1 MGAIPGINPAPLY
14 YKSMT
19 LDDFTLNILVDLA
32 STHQNKVGDL
42 QQTRRYLEDCLAKNN
57 KTGEEAKAYFDAVM
71 KIIEDKIKSV
81 SEDRPPMPIHEKFDG
96 WYTGPG
102 NMSPLW
108 HRYKQTLE
116 AKRWTKEL
124 IDQMDHSTNT
134 IVGMMAPPGVPK
146 FDYKGLAVG
155 RVQSGKTGNF
165 IGVLAKAADA
175 GYRMII
181 VLGGTTNTLRY
192 QTQDR
197 IQKDLIALGD
207 PGWNWLTRAKVEEG
221 SLKIQPGDFG
231 QFTPTA
237 GEPAVSS
244 SETVMAGQKSIGVVK
259 KNAKVLRDLK
269 AWVKATTPHAK
280 SQCPVLIIDDECDQA
295 SVNSADPDSNPT
307 TINRLIREIIGLL
320 PKVTYIGYTAT
331 PFANVFIDPEVE
343 GDLYPKDF
351 IVSLPKSEFYFG
363 PERIFG
369 RDPLTGET
377 TGQPGANILREISRP
392 DVECVRPPSGTAAA
406 QAFRFE
412 IPPTLSKAIVYFILN
427 SAARIWREKNVLNE
441 TGKGEFKSMLINTSQ
456 KQKIHSMT
464 MEKVQPFVN
473 QLKSDFAA
481 GKTDASWSKLW
492 MEETEKLNSN
502 EVGCKHPKV
511 TYDQLKEHLQ
521 DTLDR
526 IEVIKSNSSGEQV
539 SNLNEVYHSNNRGK
553 IVIVIGGNTL
563 ARGITLEGLT
573 VSYFVREA
581 SAFDTLLQMGR
592 WFGYRKDYE
601 DMPRVW
607 MTAQM
612 MKDFFDLATIEF
624 EFFKILEPYVLGL
637 SPREVGPKIRQH
649 PDYLP
654 TAKSKMRKAIECNIS
669 YTGHLIETTYFPR
682 EDSHWLK
689 ANLEAGRKLVASL
702 GGAASFADNGRS
714 SFVKTDVSLENI
726 IGFLK
731 LYKVNERNKRFSQ
744 SNVISYLET
753 ALKDKHHQKWNV
765 VLRSNSRPGSGTTDI
780 GIPLNNLNIAPV
792 EAYPD
797 KDIAYIKSLRS
808 PTDVICD
815 ADLGQAAGAPKARR
829 EEELMT
835 FRNSYAP
842 NTGLLILYPLNKD
855 AEGNGED
862 RMSMKAAENILGCA
876 IYFAQGEGSPHS
888 YLKVQ
893 QQCDAAPEEPS
904 DEDEATPNA
913 PQA

>member
-1 MGAIPGINPAPLY
+1 MPL
-14 YKSMT
+14 
-19 LDDFTLNILVDLA
+19 DEFILNILLDLA
-32 STHQNKVGDL
+32 SKYQNMVGDL
-42 QQTRRYLEDCLAKNN
+42 KQTARYLEDCLAKNN
-57 KTGEEAKAYFDAVM
+57 KTGEEAKGYFEAVM
-71 KIIEDKIKSV
+71 KRIEDKIKSL
-81 SEDRPPMPIHEKFDG
+81 SEDGRPMPIRESFDG

-102 NMSPLW
+102 NISPLW
-108 HRYKQTLE
+108 YRYKKTLE
-116 AKRWTKEL
+116 SKRWTTEL
-124 IDQMDHSTNT
+124 IDQMDRSTTT

-175 GYRMII
+175 GYKMII

-207 PGWNWLTRAKVEEG
+207 PGWTWLTQAKCRDG
-221 SLKIQPGDFG
+221 SLEILPGDFG
-231 QFTPTA
+231 QVSPAA
-237 GEPAVSS
+237 GEAVM
-244 SETVMAGQKSIGVVK
+244 VGQKSIGVIK
-259 KNAKVLRDLK
+259 KNAVILRNLK
-269 AWVKATTPHAK
+269 AWIKATTPQAK

-295 SVNSADPDSNPT
+295 SVNSADPESNPT
-307 TINRLIREIIGLL
+307 TINRLIREIIGML

-351 IVSLPKSEFYFG
+351 IISLPKSEFYFG

-369 RDPLTGET
+369 RDPITGET
-377 TGQPGANILREISRP
+377 TGQAGANILREISEI
-392 DVECVRPPSGTAAA
+392 DVQSVRPPKGKDAAK
-406 QAFRFE
+406 AFKFE
-412 IPPTLSKAIVYFILN
+412 VPPTLHTAIVYFILN
-427 SAARIWREKNVLNE
+427 SAARLWREKNVLNE
-441 TGKGEFKSMLINTSQ
+441 TGNGEFKSMLINTSQ
-456 KQKIHSMT
+456 LKRVHSMT
-464 MEKVQPFVN
+464 FEKVQPLVA
-473 QLKSDFAA
+473 QLKADFAA
-481 GKTDASWSKLW
+481 GKTESSWCKLW
-492 MEETEKLNSN
+492 SEEMDKLNS
-502 EVGCKHPKV
+502 ESVGSRNAKV
-511 TYDQLKEHLQ
+511 TYDQLKSHIR

-526 IEVIKSNSSGEQV
+526 VEVIKSNSSGEEV
-539 SNLNEVYHSNNRGK
+539 SNLNEVYHSSNRGK

-563 ARGITLEGLT
+563 SRGITLEGLT

-637 SPREVGPKIRQH
+637 SPRDVGPMIRQH

-654 TAKSKMRKAIECNIS
+654 TAKSKMKKVIECNIS

-682 EDSHWLK
+682 EDSNWLK
-689 ANLEAGRKLVASL
+689 ANLDAGRQLVARL
-702 GGAASFADNGRS
+702 GGASAFAENGRS
-714 SFVKTDVSLENI
+714 SFVKTGATLEDVI
-726 IGFLK
+726 AFLK
-731 LYKVNERNKRFSQ
+731 QYKVNERNKRFSQ

-753 ALKDKHHQKWNV
+753 ALKDKHHLNWNV

-780 GIPLNNLNIAPV
+780 GVPLNNLNIAPV

-815 ADLGQAAGAPKARR
+815 ATLTQAAGAPKARR
-829 EEELMT
+829 EEELMA
-835 FRNSYAP
+835 FRNSYAT

-855 AEGNGED
+855 AEGNGQD
-862 RMSMKAAENILGCA
+862 RKNMGAAENILGCA

-888 YLKVQ
+888 YLKVKQ
-893 QQCDAAPEEPS
+893 ECDAPEEPS
-904 DEDEATPNA
+904 DEDETTPPT
-913 PQA
+913 PQL

>member
-1 MGAIPGINPAPLY
+1 MSVIPGMNDAPTY
-14 YKSMT
+14 YKTMP
-19 LDDFTLNILVDLA
+19 LDDFILNILLDLA
-32 STHQNKVGDL
+32 SKYQNMVGDL
-42 QQTRRYLEDCLAKNN
+42 KQTARYLEDCLAKNN
-57 KTGEEAKAYFDAVM
+57 KTGEEAKGYFEAVM
-71 KIIEDKIKSV
+71 KRIEDKIKSL
-81 SEDRPPMPIHEKFDG
+81 SEDGRPMPIRESFDG

-102 NMSPLW
+102 NISPLW
-108 HRYKQTLE
+108 YRYKKTLE
-116 AKRWTKEL
+116 SKRWTTEL
-124 IDQMDHSTNT
+124 IDQMDRSTTT

-175 GYRMII
+175 GYKMII

-207 PGWNWLTRAKVEEG
+207 PGWTWLTQAKCRDG
-221 SLKIQPGDFG
+221 SLEILPGDFG
-231 QFTPTA
+231 QVSPAA
-237 GEPAVSS
+237 GEAVM
-244 SETVMAGQKSIGVVK
+244 VGQKSIGVIK
-259 KNAKVLRDLK
+259 KNAVILRNLK
-269 AWVKATTPHAK
+269 AWIKATTPQAK

-295 SVNSADPDSNPT
+295 SVNSADPESNPT
-307 TINRLIREIIGLL
+307 TINRLIREIIGML

-351 IVSLPKSEFYFG
+351 IISLPKSEFYFG

-369 RDPLTGET
+369 RDPITGET
-377 TGQPGANILREISRP
+377 TGQAGANILREISEI
-392 DVECVRPPSGTAAA
+392 DVQSVRPPKGKDAAK
-406 QAFRFE
+406 AFKFE
-412 IPPTLSKAIVYFILN
+412 VPPTLHTAIVYFILN
-427 SAARIWREKNVLNE
+427 SAARLWREKNVLNE
-441 TGKGEFKSMLINTSQ
+441 TGNGEFKSMLINTSQ
-456 KQKIHSMT
+456 LKRVHSMT
-464 MEKVQPFVN
+464 FEKVQPLVA
-473 QLKSDFAA
+473 QLKADFAA
-481 GKTDASWSKLW
+481 GKTESSWCKLW
-492 MEETEKLNSN
+492 SEEMDKLNS
-502 EVGCKHPKV
+502 ESVGSRNAKV
-511 TYDQLKEHLQ
+511 TYDQLKSHIR

-526 IEVIKSNSSGEQV
+526 VEVIKSNSSGEEV
-539 SNLNEVYHSNNRGK
+539 SNLNEVYHSSNRGK

-563 ARGITLEGLT
+563 SRGITLEGLT

-637 SPREVGPKIRQH
+637 SPRDVGPMIRQH

-654 TAKSKMRKAIECNIS
+654 TAKSKMKKVIECNIS

-682 EDSHWLK
+682 EDSNWLK
-689 ANLEAGRKLVASL
+689 ANLDAGRQLVARL
-702 GGAASFADNGRS
+702 GGASAFAENGRS
-714 SFVKTDVSLENI
+714 SFVKTGAALEDVI
-726 IGFLK
+726 AFLK
-731 LYKVNERNKRFSQ
+731 QYKVNERNKRFSQ

-753 ALKDKHHQKWNV
+753 ALKDKHHLNWNV

-780 GIPLNNLNIAPV
+780 GVPLNNLNIAPV

-815 ADLGQAAGAPKARR
+815 ATLTQAAGAPKARR
-829 EEELMT
+829 EEELMA
-835 FRNSYAP
+835 FRNSYAT

-855 AEGNGED
+855 AEGNGQD
-862 RMSMKAAENILGCA
+862 RKNMGAAENILGCA

-888 YLKVQ
+888 YLKVKQ
-893 QQCDAAPEEPS
+893 ECDAPEEPS
-904 DEDEATPNA
+904 DEDETTPPT
-913 PQA
+913 PQV

>member
-1 MGAIPGINPAPLY
+1 
-14 YKSMT
+14 
-19 LDDFTLNILVDLA
+19 
-32 STHQNKVGDL
+32 
-42 QQTRRYLEDCLAKNN
+42 
-57 KTGEEAKAYFDAVM
+57 
-71 KIIEDKIKSV
+71 
-81 SEDRPPMPIHEKFDG
+81 
-96 WYTGPG
+96 
-102 NMSPLW
+102 
-108 HRYKQTLE
+108 
-116 AKRWTKEL
+116 
-124 IDQMDHSTNT
+124 
-134 IVGMMAPPGVPK
+134 
-146 FDYKGLAVG
+146 
-155 RVQSGKTGNF
+155 
-165 IGVLAKAADA
+165 
-175 GYRMII
+175 
-181 VLGGTTNTLRY
+181 
-192 QTQDR
+192 
-197 IQKDLIALGD
+197 
-207 PGWNWLTRAKVEEG
+207 
-221 SLKIQPGDFG
+221 
-231 QFTPTA
+231 
-237 GEPAVSS
+237 
-244 SETVMAGQKSIGVVK
+244 
-259 KNAKVLRDLK
+259 
-269 AWVKATTPHAK
+269 
-280 SQCPVLIIDDECDQA
+280 VLIIDDECDQA

-307 TINRLIREIIGLL
+307 TINRLIREIIGML

-377 TGQPGANILREISRP
+377 TGQPGANILREISDP

-412 IPPTLSKAIVYFILN
+412 IPPTLHKAIVYFILN
-427 SAARIWREKNVLNE
+427 SAARIWREKNLLNE
-441 TGKGEFKSMLINTSQ
+441 TGNGEFKSMLINTSQ
-456 KQKIHSMT
+456 KQRIHSMT
-464 MEKVQPFVN
+464 MEKVQPFVS

-492 MEETEKLNSN
+492 MEETEKLNSD

-511 TYDQLKEHLQ
+511 SYDQLKEHLRE
-521 DTLDR
+521 TLDR
-526 IEVIKSNSSGEQV
+526 VEVIKSNSSGEQV
-539 SNLNEVYHSNNRGK
+539 SNLNEIYHTNNRGK

-563 ARGITLEGLT
+563 SRGITLEGLT

-581 SAFDTLLQMGR
+581 GAFDTLLQMGR

-612 MKDFFDLATIEF
+612 MMDFFDLATIEF

-654 TAKSKMRKAIECNIS
+654 TAKSKMRRAIECNIS

-682 EDSHWLK
+682 EESDWLK
-689 ANLEAGRKLVASL
+689 ANLEAGRQLVANL
-702 GGAASFADNGRS
+702 GGAAAFADNGRS
-714 SFVKTDVSLENI
+714 SFVKTGVSLESI
-726 IGFLK
+726 ISFLK
-731 LYKVNERNKRFSQ
+731 QYKVNERNKRFSQ

-753 ALKDKHHQKWNV
+753 ALKDKHHRNWNV
-765 VLRSNSRPGSGTTDI
+765 VLRSNSRQRPEDGVTDI

-815 ADLGQAAGAPKARR
+815 ATLAQAAGAPKARR
-829 EEELMT
+829 EDELMT
-835 FRNSYAP
+835 FRNTYAP
-842 NTGLLILYPLNKD
+842 STGLLILYPLNKD
-855 AEGNGED
+855 AQGNKQD
-862 RMSMKAAENILGCA
+862 RKDMKSAENILGCA

-893 QQCDAAPEEPS
+893 QQCDIPPEEPS
-904 DEDEATPNA
+904 DEDETNAATP
-913 PQA
+913 QA

>member
-1 MGAIPGINPAPLY
+1 MSVITGIYKAPLY
-14 YKSMT
+14 YKTMPLDEFILNT
-19 LDDFTLNILVDLA
+19 LVELA
-32 STHQNKVGDL
+32 SKHQNMVGDL
-42 QQTRRYLEDCLAKNN
+42 QQTSRYLADYLAKYN
-57 KTGEEAKAYFDAVM
+57 KTGDEAKAYFDAVM

-102 NMSPLW
+102 NLSPLW
-108 HRYKQTLE
+108 YRYKKTLE
-116 AKRWTKEL
+116 SKHWTKEL

-175 GYRMII
+175 GYKMII

-197 IQKDLIALGD
+197 IQKDLITLGD

-221 SLKIQPGDFG
+221 SLKILPGDFG

-269 AWVKATTPHAK
+269 SWIKATTPHAK

-377 TGQPGANILREISRP
+377 TGRPGANILREISNE
-392 DVECVRPPSGTAAA
+392 DVKHVRPPSGRAAA
-406 QAFRFE
+406 QAFSFE
-412 IPPTLSKAIVYFILN
+412 VPPTLHKAIVYFILN
-427 SAARIWREKNVLNE
+427 SAARLWREKNVLNE

-456 KQKIHSMT
+456 LKRTHSMT
-464 MEKVQPFVN
+464 VEKVQPLVA
-473 QLKSDFAA
+473 QMKRDYASGKSDEGWAQ
-481 GKTDASWSKLW
+481 LW
-492 MEETEKLNSN
+492 EEESEKLNSA
-502 EVGCKHPKV
+502 EVGCRHPKV
-511 TYDQLKEHLQ
+511 SYEQLKQHLKE
-521 DTLDR
+521 TLDR
-526 IEVIKSNSSGEQV
+526 IEVIKSNSSGEEV

-669 YTGHLIETTYFPR
+669 YTGHLIETTYYPR
-682 EDSHWLK
+682 EEANWLK
-689 ANLEAGRKLVASL
+689 ANLEAGRQLVASL
-702 GGAASFADNGRS
+702 GGASAFADNGRS
-714 SFVKTDVSLENI
+714 SFVKTGVSLENV

-731 LYKVNERNKRFSQ
+731 QYKVNERNKRFSQ

-753 ALKDKHHQKWNV
+753 ALKEKHHLNWNV

-815 ADLGQAAGAPKARR
+815 ATLSQAAGAPRARR
-829 EEELMT
+829 EEELMA
-835 FRNSYAP
+835 FRNTYAP

-862 RMSMKAAENILGCA
+862 RKDMKAAENILGCA

-904 DEDEATPNA
+904 DEDETTPNA

>member
-1 MGAIPGINPAPLY
+1 MGAFPGMNTAPLY
-14 YKSMT
+14 YKSMP
-19 LDDFTLNILVDLA
+19 LDDFTLNILLELA
-32 STHQNKVGDL
+32 SKYQNMVGDL
-42 QQTRRYLEDCLAKNN
+42 QRTRTFLEEYLAKNN
-57 KTGEEAKAYFDAVM
+57 KSEAEVKEFTDAVM
-71 KIIEDKIKSV
+71 KRIEDKIKSL
-81 SEDRPPMPIHEKFDG
+81 SEDGPPMPIRESFDG

-102 NMSPLW
+102 SSSPLW
-108 HRYKQTLE
+108 NRYKKTLE

-124 IDQMDHSTNT
+124 IDQMDRSTTT

-146 FDYKGLAVG
+146 FNYKGLAVG

-175 GYRMII
+175 GYRMVI

-197 IQKDLIALGD
+197 IQKDLISIDD
-207 PGWNWLTRAKVEEG
+207 PSWTWLTSAICRPG
-221 SLKIQPGDFG
+221 SLEIMPGDFG
-231 QFTPTA
+231 QVSPAA
-237 GEPAVSS
+237 GEA
-244 SETVMAGQKSIGVVK
+244 VMASQKSIGVIK
-259 KNAKVLRDLK
+259 KNAVILRNLK
-269 AWVKATTPHAK
+269 AWVSATSAQAK

-307 TINRLIREIIGLL
+307 TINRLIREIIGML

-369 RDPLTGET
+369 RDPITGET
-377 TGQPGANILREISRP
+377 TGQPGANILREISDP

-441 TGKGEFKSMLINTSQ
+441 PGNGEFKSMLINTSQ
-456 KQKIHSMT
+456 KQRIHSMT
-464 MEKVQPFVN
+464 MEKVQPFVS

-481 GKTDASWSKLW
+481 GKTEASWSKLW
-492 MEETEKLNSN
+492 MEETEKLNSD

-511 TYDQLKEHLQ
+511 TYDQLKQHLQ
-521 DTLDR
+521 ETLNR

-539 SNLNEVYHSNNRGK
+539 SNLNEIYHTNNRGK

-563 ARGITLEGLT
+563 SRGITLEGLT

-581 SAFDTLLQMGR
+581 GAFDTLLQMGR

-612 MKDFFDLATIEF
+612 MMDFFDLATIEF

-654 TAKSKMRKAIECNIS
+654 TAKSKMRRAIECNIS

-682 EDSHWLK
+682 EDTSWLK
-689 ANLEAGRKLVASL
+689 ANLDAGRKLVATL
-702 GGAASFADNGRS
+702 GGASAFTDNGRS
-714 SFVKTDVSLENI
+714 SFVKTGVSLEDV

-731 LYKVNERNKRFSQ
+731 HYKVNERNKRFSQ

-753 ALKDKHHQKWNV
+753 ALKDKHHLNWNV
-765 VLRSNSRPGSGTTDI
+765 VLRSNSRQRPEDGVTDI

-815 ADLGQAAGAPKARR
+815 ATLTQAAGAPKARR
-829 EEELMT
+829 EDELMT

-842 NTGLLILYPLNKD
+842 STGLLILYPLNKD
-855 AEGNGED
+855 AQGNKQD
-862 RMSMKAAENILGCA
+862 RKDMKSAENILGCA

-893 QQCDAAPEEPS
+893 QQCDEPPEEPS
-904 DEDEATPNA
+904 DEDEITPNA

>member
-1 MGAIPGINPAPLY
+1 MGAFPGMNTAPLY
-14 YKSMT
+14 YKSMP
-19 LDDFTLNILVDLA
+19 LDDFTLNILLELA
-32 STHQNKVGDL
+32 SKYQNMVGDL
-42 QQTRRYLEDCLAKNN
+42 QRTRTFLEEYLAKNN
-57 KTGEEAKAYFDAVM
+57 KSEAEVKEFTDAVM
-71 KIIEDKIKSV
+71 KRIEDKIKSL
-81 SEDRPPMPIHEKFDG
+81 SEDGPPMPIRESFDG

-102 NMSPLW
+102 SSSPLW
-108 HRYKQTLE
+108 NRYKKTLE

-124 IDQMDHSTNT
+124 IDQMDRSTTT

-146 FDYKGLAVG
+146 FNYKGLAVG

-175 GYRMII
+175 GYRMVI

-197 IQKDLIALGD
+197 IQKDLISIDD
-207 PGWNWLTRAKVEEG
+207 PSWTWLTSAICRPG
-221 SLKIQPGDFG
+221 SLEIMPGDFG
-231 QFTPTA
+231 QVSPAA
-237 GEPAVSS
+237 GEA
-244 SETVMAGQKSIGVVK
+244 VMASQKSIGVIK
-259 KNAKVLRDLK
+259 KNAVILRNLK
-269 AWVKATTPHAK
+269 AWVGATSAQAK

-307 TINRLIREIIGLL
+307 TINRLIREIIGML

-369 RDPLTGET
+369 RDPITGET
-377 TGQPGANILREISRP
+377 TGQPGANILREISDP
-392 DVECVRPPSGTAAA
+392 DVECVRPPSGAAAA

-427 SAARIWREKNVLNE
+427 SSARIWREKNVLNE
-441 TGKGEFKSMLINTSQ
+441 PGNGEFKSMLINTSQ
-456 KQKIHSMT
+456 KQRIHSMT
-464 MEKVQPFVN
+464 MEKVQPFVS

-492 MEETEKLNSN
+492 MEETEKLNSD

-511 TYDQLKEHLQ
+511 TYEQLKQHLQ
-521 DTLDR
+521 ETLNR

-563 ARGITLEGLT
+563 SRGITLEGLT

-581 SAFDTLLQMGR
+581 GAFDTLLQMGR

-612 MKDFFDLATIEF
+612 MMDFFDLATIEF

-654 TAKSKMRKAIECNIS
+654 TAKSKMRRAIECNIS

-682 EDSHWLK
+682 EDSGWLK
-689 ANLEAGRKLVASL
+689 ANLDAGRKLVATL
-702 GGAASFADNGRS
+702 GGASAFADNGRS
-714 SFVKTDVSLENI
+714 SFVKTGVSLENV

-731 LYKVNERNKRFSQ
+731 QYKVNERNKRFSQ

-753 ALKDKHHQKWNV
+753 ALEDKHHLNWNV
-765 VLRSNSRPGSGTTDI
+765 VLRSNSRQRPEDGITDI

-815 ADLGQAAGAPKARR
+815 ATLTQAAGAPKARR
-829 EEELMT
+829 EDELMT

-842 NTGLLILYPLNKD
+842 STGLLILYPLNKD
-855 AEGNGED
+855 ALGNKQD
-862 RMSMKAAENILGCA
+862 RKDMKSAENILGCA

-893 QQCDAAPEEPS
+893 QECDAAPDEPS
-904 DEDEATPNA
+904 DEDETNAATP
-913 PQA
+913 QA

>member
-1 MGAIPGINPAPLY
+1 MP
-14 YKSMT
+14 
-19 LDDFTLNILVDLA
+19 LDDFILNILLDLA
-32 STHQNKVGDL
+32 SKYQNMVGDL
-42 QQTRRYLEDCLAKNN
+42 KQTASYLEDCLAKNN
-57 KTGEEAKAYFDAVM
+57 KSGDEAKGYHEAVM
-71 KIIEDKIKSV
+71 KRIEDKIKSH
-81 SEDRPPMPIHEKFDG
+81 SEDGPPMPIRESFDG

-102 NMSPLW
+102 NISPLW
-108 HRYKQTLE
+108 YRYKKTLE
-116 AKRWTKEL
+116 SKRWTKEL
-124 IDQMDHSTNT
+124 IDQMDRSTTT

-175 GYRMII
+175 GYKMII

-207 PGWNWLTRAKVEEG
+207 PGWTWLTQAKCRDG
-221 SLKIQPGDFG
+221 SLEILPGDFG
-231 QFTPTA
+231 QVSPAA
-237 GEPAVSS
+237 GEAVM
-244 SETVMAGQKSIGVVK
+244 VGQKSIGVIK
-259 KNAKVLRDLK
+259 KNAVILRNLK
-269 AWVKATTPHAK
+269 AWIKATTPQAK

-307 TINRLIREIIGLL
+307 TINRLIREIIGML

-351 IVSLPKSEFYFG
+351 IISLPKSEFYFG

-369 RDPLTGET
+369 RDPITGET
-377 TGQPGANILREISRP
+377 TGQAGANILREISEI
-392 DVECVRPPSGTAAA
+392 DVQSVRPPKGKDAAK
-406 QAFRFE
+406 AFRFE
-412 IPPTLSKAIVYFILN
+412 VPPTLHKAIVYFILN
-427 SAARIWREKNVLNE
+427 SAARIWREKNILNE
-441 TGKGEFKSMLINTSQ
+441 TGNGEFKSMLINSSQ
-456 KQKIHSMT
+456 LKRVHSMT
-464 MEKVQPFVN
+464 FEKVQPLVV
-473 QLKSDFAA
+473 QLKADFAA

-492 MEETEKLNSN
+492 CEEMDKLNS
-502 EVGCKHPKV
+502 ESVGSRNAKV
-511 TYDQLKEHLQ
+511 TYNQLKSHIQ

-526 IEVIKSNSSGEQV
+526 IEVIKSNSSGEEV

-553 IVIVIGGNTL
+553 IIIVIGGNTL
-563 ARGITLEGLT
+563 SRGITLEGLT

-654 TAKSKMRKAIECNIS
+654 TAKSKMRKVIECNIS

-682 EDSHWLK
+682 EDSNWLM
-689 ANLEAGRKLVASL
+689 ANLDAGRQLVERL
-702 GGAASFADNGRS
+702 GGASAFAENGRS
-714 SFVKTDVSLENI
+714 SFVKTGATLEDVI
-726 IGFLK
+726 AFLK
-731 LYKVNERNKRFSQ
+731 QYKVNERNKRFSQ

-753 ALKDKHHQKWNV
+753 ALKDKHHLNWNV

-780 GIPLNNLNIAPV
+780 SVPLNNLNIAPV
-792 EAYPD
+792 DAYPD

-815 ADLGQAAGAPKARR
+815 ATLTQAEGAPKARR
-829 EEELMT
+829 EEELMA

-855 AEGNGED
+855 AEGNGQD
-862 RMSMKAAENILGCA
+862 RKNMGAAENILGCA

-888 YLKVQ
+888 YLKVKQ
-893 QQCDAAPEEPS
+893 ECDAPEEPS
-904 DEDEATPNA
+904 DEDETTP
-913 PQA
+913 PTHQV

>member
-1 MGAIPGINPAPLY
+1 MYPFY
-14 YKSMT
+14 YKTMP
-19 LDDFTLNILVDLA
+19 LDEFTMDILLELA
-32 STHQNKVGDL
+32 CNYQNTVGDL
-42 QQTRRYLEDCLAKNN
+42 EQTRRYLEEYLIKNN
-57 KTGEEAKAYFDAVM
+57 KTEDEARECTNALM
-71 KIIEDKIKSV
+71 KRIEDKIGSV
-81 SEDRPPMPIHEKFDG
+81 SEDGPPMPIYEPFVG

-102 NMSPLW
+102 SSSHLW
-108 HRYKQTLE
+108 NRYKKTLE

-124 IDQMDHSTNT
+124 IDQMDRSTTT
-134 IVGMMAPPGVPK
+134 IVGMMAPPGVSR

-175 GYRMII
+175 GYKMII

-207 PGWNWLTRAKVEEG
+207 PGWNWLTRAKVEPAC
-221 SLKIQPGDFG
+221 LKILPGDFG

-244 SETVMAGQKSIGVVK
+244 SETVMAGQKSIGVIK

-269 AWVKATTPHAK
+269 AWIKATTPQAK
-280 SQCPVLIIDDECDQA
+280 SKCPVLIIDDECDQA

-307 TINRLIREIIGLL
+307 TINRLIREIIGIL

-331 PFANVFIDPEVE
+331 PFANVFIDPEVD

-351 IVSLPKSEFYFG
+351 IISLPKSEFYFG

-369 RDPLTGET
+369 RDPITGEA
-377 TGQPGANILREISRP
+377 TGHSGANILREISDE
-392 DVECVRPPSGTAAA
+392 DVQCVRPPSGKTAA
-406 QAFRFE
+406 QSFRFE
-412 IPPTLSKAIVYFILN
+412 VPPTLHKAIVYFTLN

-441 TGKGEFKSMLINTSQ
+441 PGNGEFKSMLINTSQ
-456 KQKIHSMT
+456 KQKVHSMT
-464 MEKVQPFVN
+464 MEKVQPLVR

-481 GKTDASWSKLW
+481 GKTDASWSKIW
-492 MEETEKLNSN
+492 EEEMGKLNSD
-502 EVGCKHPKV
+502 EVGCKHSKV
-511 TYDQLKEHLQ
+511 SYEQLKQHLQ
-521 DTLDR
+521 ETLDR
-526 IEVIKSNSSGEQV
+526 VEVIKSNSSGEEV
-539 SNLNEVYHSNNRGK
+539 SNLNEVYHSSNRGK

-654 TAKSKMRKAIECNIS
+654 TARSKMRKAIECDIS

-682 EDSHWLK
+682 EDSSWLK
-689 ANLEAGRKLVASL
+689 NNLDAGRQLLANL
-702 GGAASFADNGRS
+702 GGASAFTDNGRS

-731 LYKVNERNKRFSQ
+731 QYKINERNKRFSQ
-744 SNVISYLET
+744 SNVVSYLET

-765 VLRSNSRPGSGTTDI
+765 VLRSNSRPGSGATDI
-780 GIPLNNLNIAPV
+780 GIELNNLNIAPV
-792 EAYPD
+792 ESYPD

-815 ADLGQAAGAPKARR
+815 ATQAQAAGAPKARR
-829 EEELMT
+829 EEELMS

-842 NTGLLILYPLNKD
+842 NTGLLILYPLNKK
-855 AEGNGED
+855 AEGNGQD
-862 RMSMKAAENILGCA
+862 RKNMAASENILGCA

-893 QQCDAAPEEPS
+893 QQCDAPPEELS
-904 DEDEATPNA
+904 EEDETISDTT
-913 PQA
+913 QT

>member
-1 MGAIPGINPAPLY
+1 MNNVPLY
-14 YKSMT
+14 YKTMP
-19 LDDFTLNILVDLA
+19 LDDFILNILLDLA
-32 STHQNKVGDL
+32 SKYQNMVGDL
-42 QQTRRYLEDCLAKNN
+42 KQTASYLEDCLAKNN
-57 KTGEEAKAYFDAVM
+57 KSGDEAKGYHEAVM
-71 KIIEDKIKSV
+71 KRIEDKIKSH
-81 SEDRPPMPIHEKFDG
+81 SEDGPPMPIRESFDG

-102 NMSPLW
+102 NISPLW
-108 HRYKQTLE
+108 YRYKKTLE
-116 AKRWTKEL
+116 SKRWTKEL
-124 IDQMDHSTNT
+124 IDQMDRSTTT

-175 GYRMII
+175 GYKMII

-207 PGWNWLTRAKVEEG
+207 PGWTWLTQAKCRDG
-221 SLKIQPGDFG
+221 SLEILPGDFG
-231 QFTPTA
+231 QVSPAA
-237 GEPAVSS
+237 GEAVM
-244 SETVMAGQKSIGVVK
+244 VGQKSIGVIK
-259 KNAKVLRDLK
+259 KNAVILRNLK
-269 AWVKATTPHAK
+269 AWIKATTPQAK

-307 TINRLIREIIGLL
+307 TINRLIREIIGML

-351 IVSLPKSEFYFG
+351 IISLPKSEFYFG

-369 RDPLTGET
+369 RDPITGET
-377 TGQPGANILREISRP
+377 TGQAGANILREISEI
-392 DVECVRPPSGTAAA
+392 DVQSVRPPKGKDAAK
-406 QAFRFE
+406 AFRFE
-412 IPPTLSKAIVYFILN
+412 VPPTLHKAIVYFILN
-427 SAARIWREKNVLNE
+427 SAARIWREKNILNE
-441 TGKGEFKSMLINTSQ
+441 TGNGEFKSMLINSSQ
-456 KQKIHSMT
+456 LKRVHSMT
-464 MEKVQPFVN
+464 FEKVQPLVV
-473 QLKSDFAA
+473 QLKADFAA

-492 MEETEKLNSN
+492 CEEMDKLNS
-502 EVGCKHPKV
+502 ESVGSRNAKV
-511 TYDQLKEHLQ
+511 TYNQLKSHIQ

-526 IEVIKSNSSGEQV
+526 IEVIKSNSSGEEV

-553 IVIVIGGNTL
+553 IIIVIGGNTL
-563 ARGITLEGLT
+563 SRGITLEGLT

-654 TAKSKMRKAIECNIS
+654 TAKSKMRKVIECNIS

-682 EDSHWLK
+682 EDSNWLM
-689 ANLEAGRKLVASL
+689 ANLDAGRQLVERL
-702 GGAASFADNGRS
+702 GGASAFAENGRS
-714 SFVKTDVSLENI
+714 SFVKTGATLEDVI
-726 IGFLK
+726 AFLK
-731 LYKVNERNKRFSQ
+731 QYKVNERNKRFSQ

-753 ALKDKHHQKWNV
+753 ALKDKHHLNWNV

-780 GIPLNNLNIAPV
+780 SVPLNNLNIAPV
-792 EAYPD
+792 DAYPD

-815 ADLGQAAGAPKARR
+815 ATLTQAEGAPKARR
-829 EEELMT
+829 EEELMA

-855 AEGNGED
+855 AEGNGQD
-862 RMSMKAAENILGCA
+862 RKNMGAAENILGCA

-888 YLKVQ
+888 YLKVKQ
-893 QQCDAAPEEPS
+893 ECDAPEEPS
-904 DEDEATPNA
+904 DEDETTP
-913 PQA
+913 PTHQV

>member
-1 MGAIPGINPAPLY
+1 MPL
-14 YKSMT
+14 
-19 LDDFTLNILVDLA
+19 DEFILNILLDLA
-32 STHQNKVGDL
+32 SKYQNMVGDL
-42 QQTRRYLEDCLAKNN
+42 KQTARYLEDCLAKNN
-57 KTGEEAKAYFDAVM
+57 KTGEEAKGYFEAVM
-71 KIIEDKIKSV
+71 KRIEDKIKSL
-81 SEDRPPMPIHEKFDG
+81 SEDGRPMPIRESFDG

-102 NMSPLW
+102 NISPLW
-108 HRYKQTLE
+108 YRYKKTLE
-116 AKRWTKEL
+116 SKRWTTEL
-124 IDQMDHSTNT
+124 IDQMDRSTTT

-175 GYRMII
+175 GYKMII

-207 PGWNWLTRAKVEEG
+207 PGWTWLTQAKCRDG
-221 SLKIQPGDFG
+221 SLEILPGDFG
-231 QFTPTA
+231 QVSPAA
-237 GEPAVSS
+237 GEAVM
-244 SETVMAGQKSIGVVK
+244 VGQKSIGVIK
-259 KNAKVLRDLK
+259 KNAVILRNLK
-269 AWVKATTPHAK
+269 AWIKATTPQAK

-295 SVNSADPDSNPT
+295 SVNSADPESNPT
-307 TINRLIREIIGLL
+307 TINRLIREIIGML

-351 IVSLPKSEFYFG
+351 IISLPKSEFYFG

-369 RDPLTGET
+369 RDPITGET
-377 TGQPGANILREISRP
+377 TGQAGANILREISDI
-392 DVECVRPPSGTAAA
+392 DVQSVRPPKGKDAAK
-406 QAFRFE
+406 AFKFE
-412 IPPTLSKAIVYFILN
+412 VPPTLHTAIVYFILN
-427 SAARIWREKNVLNE
+427 SAARLWREKNVLNE
-441 TGKGEFKSMLINTSQ
+441 TGNGEFKSMLINTSQ
-456 KQKIHSMT
+456 LKRVHSMT
-464 MEKVQPFVN
+464 FEKVQPLVA
-473 QLKSDFAA
+473 QLKADFAA
-481 GKTDASWSKLW
+481 GKTESSWCKLW
-492 MEETEKLNSN
+492 SEEMDKLNS
-502 EVGCKHPKV
+502 ESVGSRNAKV
-511 TYDQLKEHLQ
+511 TYDQLKSHIR

-526 IEVIKSNSSGEQV
+526 VEVIKSNSSGEEV
-539 SNLNEVYHSNNRGK
+539 SNLNEVYHSSNRGK

-563 ARGITLEGLT
+563 SRGITLEGLT

-637 SPREVGPKIRQH
+637 SPRDVGPMIRQH

-654 TAKSKMRKAIECNIS
+654 TAKSKMKKVIECNIS

-682 EDSHWLK
+682 EDSNWLK
-689 ANLEAGRKLVASL
+689 ANLDAGRQLVARL
-702 GGAASFADNGRS
+702 GGASAFAENGRS
-714 SFVKTDVSLENI
+714 SFVKTGATLEDVI
-726 IGFLK
+726 AFLK
-731 LYKVNERNKRFSQ
+731 QYKVNERNKRFSQ

-753 ALKDKHHQKWNV
+753 ALKDKHHLNWNV

-780 GIPLNNLNIAPV
+780 GVPLNNLNIAPV

-815 ADLGQAAGAPKARR
+815 ATLTQAAGAPKARR
-829 EEELMT
+829 EEELMA
-835 FRNSYAP
+835 FRNSYAT

-855 AEGNGED
+855 AEGNGQD
-862 RMSMKAAENILGCA
+862 RKNMGAAENILGCA

-888 YLKVQ
+888 YLKVKQ
-893 QQCDAAPEEPS
+893 ECDAPEEPS
-904 DEDEATPNA
+904 DEDETTPPT
-913 PQA
+913 PQL

>member
-1 MGAIPGINPAPLY
+1 
-14 YKSMT
+14 
-19 LDDFTLNILVDLA
+19 
-32 STHQNKVGDL
+32 
-42 QQTRRYLEDCLAKNN
+42 
-57 KTGEEAKAYFDAVM
+57 
-71 KIIEDKIKSV
+71 
-81 SEDRPPMPIHEKFDG
+81 
-96 WYTGPG
+96 
-102 NMSPLW
+102 
-108 HRYKQTLE
+108 
-116 AKRWTKEL
+116 
-124 IDQMDHSTNT
+124 
-134 IVGMMAPPGVPK
+134 
-146 FDYKGLAVG
+146 
-155 RVQSGKTGNF
+155 
-165 IGVLAKAADA
+165 
-175 GYRMII
+175 MII

-207 PGWNWLTRAKVEEG
+207 PGWTWLTQAKCRDG
-221 SLKIQPGDFG
+221 SLEILPGDFG
-231 QFTPTA
+231 QVSPAA
-237 GEPAVSS
+237 GEAVM
-244 SETVMAGQKSIGVVK
+244 VGQKSIGVIK
-259 KNAKVLRDLK
+259 KNAVILRNLK
-269 AWVKATTPHAK
+269 AWIKATTPQAK

-307 TINRLIREIIGLL
+307 TINRLIREIIGML

-369 RDPLTGET
+369 RDPITGET
-377 TGQPGANILREISRP
+377 TGQPGANILREISDL

-441 TGKGEFKSMLINTSQ
+441 PGNGEFKSMLINTSQ
-456 KQKIHSMT
+456 KQRIHSMT

-492 MEETEKLNSN
+492 MEETEKLNSD

-511 TYDQLKEHLQ
+511 TYDQLKQHLQ
-521 DTLDR
+521 ETLNR
-526 IEVIKSNSSGEQV
+526 IEIIKSNSSGEQV

-563 ARGITLEGLT
+563 SRGITLEGLT

-581 SAFDTLLQMGR
+581 GAFDTLLQMGR

-612 MKDFFDLATIEF
+612 MMDFFDLATIEF

-654 TAKSKMRKAIECNIS
+654 TAKSKMRRAIECNIS

-682 EDSHWLK
+682 EDTSWLK
-689 ANLEAGRKLVASL
+689 ANLDAGRKLVATL
-702 GGAASFADNGRS
+702 GGASAFADNGRS
-714 SFVKTDVSLENI
+714 SFVKTGVSLENV

-731 LYKVNERNKRFSQ
+731 QYKVNERNKRFSQ

-753 ALKDKHHQKWNV
+753 ALKDKHHLNWNV
-765 VLRSNSRPGSGTTDI
+765 VLRSNSRQRPEDGVTDI

-815 ADLGQAAGAPKARR
+815 ATLTQAAGAPKARR
-829 EEELMT
+829 EDELMT

-842 NTGLLILYPLNKD
+842 STGLLILYPLNKD
-855 AEGNGED
+855 AQGNKQD
-862 RMSMKAAENILGCA
+862 RKDMKSAENILGCA

-893 QQCDAAPEEPS
+893 QQCDEPPEEPS
-904 DEDEATPNA
+904 DEDEITPNA

>member
-1 MGAIPGINPAPLY
+1 MGTFLGINPAPLY
-14 YKSMT
+14 YKSMP
-19 LDDFTLNILVDLA
+19 LDDFTLNILLELA
-32 STHQNKVGDL
+32 SKHQNMVGDL
-42 QQTRRYLEDCLAKNN
+42 QRTRTFLEEYLAKNN
-57 KTGEEAKAYFDAVM
+57 KSEAEVKEFTDAVM
-71 KIIEDKIKSV
+71 KRIEDKIKSL
-81 SEDRPPMPIHEKFDG
+81 SEDGPPMPIRESFDG

-102 NMSPLW
+102 SSSPLW
-108 HRYKQTLE
+108 NRYKKTLE

-124 IDQMDHSTNT
+124 IDQMDRSTTT

-146 FDYKGLAVG
+146 FNYKGLAVG

-175 GYRMII
+175 GYRMVI

-197 IQKDLIALGD
+197 IQKDLISIDD
-207 PGWNWLTRAKVEEG
+207 PSWTWLTSAICRPG
-221 SLKIQPGDFG
+221 SLEIMPGDFG
-231 QFTPTA
+231 QVSPAA
-237 GEPAVSS
+237 GEA
-244 SETVMAGQKSIGVVK
+244 VMASQKSIGVIK
-259 KNAKVLRDLK
+259 KNAVILRNLK
-269 AWVKATTPHAK
+269 AWVSATSAQAK

-307 TINRLIREIIGLL
+307 TINRLIREIIGML

-369 RDPLTGET
+369 RDPITGET
-377 TGQPGANILREISRP
+377 TGQPGANILREISDP

-441 TGKGEFKSMLINTSQ
+441 PGNGEFKSMLINTSQ
-456 KQKIHSMT
+456 KQRIHSMT
-464 MEKVQPFVN
+464 MEKVQPFVS

-492 MEETEKLNSN
+492 MEETEKLNSD

-511 TYDQLKEHLQ
+511 TYDQLKQHLQ
-521 DTLDR
+521 ETLNR

-539 SNLNEVYHSNNRGK
+539 SNLNEIYHTNNRGK

-563 ARGITLEGLT
+563 SRGITLEGLT

-581 SAFDTLLQMGR
+581 GAFDTLLQMGR

-654 TAKSKMRKAIECNIS
+654 TAKSKMRRAIECNIS

-682 EDSHWLK
+682 EDKSWLK
-689 ANLEAGRKLVASL
+689 VNLEAGRQLVASL
-702 GGAASFADNGRS
+702 GGASAFADNGRS
-714 SFVKTDVSLENI
+714 SFVKTGVSLENI

-731 LYKVNERNKRFSQ
+731 QYKVNERNKRFSQ

-765 VLRSNSRPGSGTTDI
+765 VLRSNSRQRPEDGVTDI

-815 ADLGQAAGAPKARR
+815 ATLTQAAGAPKARR
-829 EEELMT
+829 EDELMT

-842 NTGLLILYPLNKD
+842 STGLLILYPLNKD
-855 AEGNGED
+855 ALGNKQD
-862 RMSMKAAENILGCA
+862 RKDMKSAENILGCA

-893 QQCDAAPEEPS
+893 QQCDQPPEEPS
-904 DEDEATPNA
+904 DEDETAPNA

>member
-1 MGAIPGINPAPLY
+1 MPL
-14 YKSMT
+14 
-19 LDDFTLNILVDLA
+19 DEFTLNILLELA
-32 STHQNKVGDL
+32 SKHQNMVGDV
-42 QQTRRYLEDCLAKNN
+42 QRTRTFLEEYLAKNN
-57 KTGEEAKAYFDAVM
+57 KSEAEVKEFTDAVM
-71 KIIEDKIKSV
+71 KRIEDKIKSL
-81 SEDRPPMPIHEKFDG
+81 SEDGPPMPIRESFDG

-102 NMSPLW
+102 SSSPLW
-108 HRYKQTLE
+108 NRYKKTLE

-124 IDQMDHSTNT
+124 IDQMDRSTTT

-146 FDYKGLAVG
+146 FNYKGLAVG

-175 GYRMII
+175 GYRMVI

-197 IQKDLIALGD
+197 IQKDLIAIDD
-207 PGWNWLTRAKVEEG
+207 PSWTWLTSAICRPGNLEI
-221 SLKIQPGDFG
+221 LPGDFG
-231 QFTPTA
+231 QVSPAA
-237 GEPAVSS
+237 GEA
-244 SETVMAGQKSIGVVK
+244 VMASQKSIGVIK
-259 KNAKVLRDLK
+259 KNAVILRNLK
-269 AWVKATTPHAK
+269 AWVSATSAQAK

-307 TINRLIREIIGLL
+307 TINRLIREIIGML

-377 TGQPGANILREISRP
+377 TGQPGANILREIP
-392 DVECVRPPSGTAAA
+392 HADVEYVRPPSGTAAA

-441 TGKGEFKSMLINTSQ
+441 TGNGEFKSMLINTSQ

-464 MEKVQPFVN
+464 MEKVQPFVS
-473 QLKSDFAA
+473 QLRSDFAA

-492 MEETEKLNSN
+492 MEETEKLNSD

-511 TYDQLKEHLQ
+511 TYDQLKDHLREA
-521 DTLDR
+521 LDR
-526 IEVIKSNSSGEQV
+526 VEVIKSNSSGEQV
-539 SNLNEVYHSNNRGK
+539 SNLNEIYHTDNRGK

-563 ARGITLEGLT
+563 SRGITLEGLT

-581 SAFDTLLQMGR
+581 GAFDTLLQMGR

-612 MKDFFDLATIEF
+612 MMDFFDLATIEF

-637 SPREVGPKIRQH
+637 SPRDVGPKIRQH

-682 EDSHWLK
+682 EESDWLK
-689 ANLEAGRKLVASL
+689 ANLEAGRKLVANL
-702 GGAASFADNGRS
+702 GGAAAFADNGRS
-714 SFVKTDVSLENI
+714 SFVKTGVSLESI
-726 IGFLK
+726 ISFLK
-731 LYKVNERNKRFSQ
+731 QYKVNERNKRFSQ

-753 ALKDKHHQKWNV
+753 ALKDKHHRNWNV
-765 VLRSNSRPGSGTTDI
+765 VLRSNSRQRPEDGVTDI

-815 ADLGQAAGAPKARR
+815 ATLSQAAGAPKARR
-829 EEELMT
+829 EDELMT
-835 FRNSYAP
+835 FRNTYAP
-842 NTGLLILYPLNKD
+842 STGLLILYPLNKD
-855 AEGNGED
+855 AQGNKQD
-862 RMSMKAAENILGCA
+862 RKDMKSAENILGCA

-893 QQCDAAPEEPS
+893 QQCDIPPEEPS
-904 DEDEATPNA
+904 DEDETNAATP
-913 PQA
+913 QA

>member
-1 MGAIPGINPAPLY
+1 MGAFPGINPAPLY
-14 YKSMT
+14 YKSMP

-57 KTGEEAKAYFDAVM
+57 KTGDEAKAYFDAVM

-81 SEDRPPMPIHEKFDG
+81 SEDRPPMPIRESFDG

-116 AKRWTKEL
+116 SKRWTKEL

-175 GYRMII
+175 GYKMII

-377 TGQPGANILREISRP
+377 TGQPGANILREISGP

-464 MEKVQPFVN
+464 MEKVQPFVS

-521 DTLDR
+521 ETLDR

-682 EDSHWLK
+682 EDSNWLK

-702 GGAASFADNGRS
+702 GGAAAFADNGRS
-714 SFVKTDVSLENI
+714 SFVKTDVALENI

-731 LYKVNERNKRFSQ
+731 QYKVNERNKRFSQ

-815 ADLGQAAGAPKARR
+815 ANLGQAAGAPKARR
-829 EEELMT
+829 EEELMA
-835 FRNSYAP
+835 FRNTYAP

-855 AEGNGED
+855 AEGNNED

-876 IYFAQGEGSPHS
+876 IYFAQGQGSPHS

-893 QQCDAAPEEPS
+893 QECDAAPDEPS
-904 DEDEATPNA
+904 DEDETTPPA

>member
-1 MGAIPGINPAPLY
+1 MNTPSLY
-14 YKSMT
+14 YKTMP
-19 LDDFTLNILVDLA
+19 LDDFILNILLDLA
-32 STHQNKVGDL
+32 SKYQNMVGDL
-42 QQTRRYLEDCLAKNN
+42 KQTASYLEDCLAKNN
-57 KTGEEAKAYFDAVM
+57 KSGDEAKGYHEAVM
-71 KIIEDKIKSV
+71 KRIEDKIKSH
-81 SEDRPPMPIHEKFDG
+81 SEDGPPMPIRESFDG

-102 NMSPLW
+102 NISPLW
-108 HRYKQTLE
+108 YRYKKTLE
-116 AKRWTKEL
+116 SKRWTKEL
-124 IDQMDHSTNT
+124 IDQMDRSTTT

-175 GYRMII
+175 GYKMII

-207 PGWNWLTRAKVEEG
+207 PGWTWLTQAKCRDG
-221 SLKIQPGDFG
+221 SLEILPGDFG
-231 QFTPTA
+231 QVSPAA
-237 GEPAVSS
+237 GEAVM
-244 SETVMAGQKSIGVVK
+244 VGQKSIGVIK
-259 KNAKVLRDLK
+259 KNAVILRNLK
-269 AWVKATTPHAK
+269 AWIKATTPQAK

-307 TINRLIREIIGLL
+307 TINRLIREIIGML

-351 IVSLPKSEFYFG
+351 IISLPKSEFYFG

-369 RDPLTGET
+369 RDPITGET
-377 TGQPGANILREISRP
+377 TGQAGANILREISEI
-392 DVECVRPPSGTAAA
+392 DVQSVRPPKGKDAAK
-406 QAFRFE
+406 AFRFE
-412 IPPTLSKAIVYFILN
+412 VPPTLHKAIVYFILN
-427 SAARIWREKNVLNE
+427 SAARIWREKNILNE
-441 TGKGEFKSMLINTSQ
+441 TGNGEFKSMLINSSQ
-456 KQKIHSMT
+456 LKRVHSMT
-464 MEKVQPFVN
+464 FEKVQPLVV
-473 QLKSDFAA
+473 QLKADFAA

-492 MEETEKLNSN
+492 CEEMDKLNS
-502 EVGCKHPKV
+502 ESVGSRNAKV
-511 TYDQLKEHLQ
+511 TYNQLKSHIQ

-526 IEVIKSNSSGEQV
+526 IEVIKSNSSGEEV

-553 IVIVIGGNTL
+553 IIIVIGGNTL
-563 ARGITLEGLT
+563 SRGITLEGLT

-654 TAKSKMRKAIECNIS
+654 TAKSKMRKVIECNIS

-682 EDSHWLK
+682 EDSNWLM
-689 ANLEAGRKLVASL
+689 ANLDAGRQLVERL
-702 GGAASFADNGRS
+702 GGASAFAENGRS
-714 SFVKTDVSLENI
+714 SFVKTGATLEDVI
-726 IGFLK
+726 AFLK
-731 LYKVNERNKRFSQ
+731 QYKVNERNKRFSQ

-753 ALKDKHHQKWNV
+753 ALKDKHHLNWNV

-780 GIPLNNLNIAPV
+780 SVPLNNLNIAPV
-792 EAYPD
+792 DAYPD

-815 ADLGQAAGAPKARR
+815 ATLTQAEGAPKARR
-829 EEELMT
+829 EEELMA

-855 AEGNGED
+855 AEGNGQD
-862 RMSMKAAENILGCA
+862 RKNMGAAENILGCA

-888 YLKVQ
+888 YLKVKQ
-893 QQCDAAPEEPS
+893 ECDAPEEPS
-904 DEDEATPNA
+904 DEDETTP
-913 PQA
+913 PTHQV

>member
-1 MGAIPGINPAPLY
+1 MSVILGMNNAPLY
-14 YKSMT
+14 YKSMP
-19 LDDFTLNILVDLA
+19 LDDFILNILLDLA
-32 STHQNKVGDL
+32 SKYQNMVGDL
-42 QQTRRYLEDCLAKNN
+42 KQTARYLEDCLAKNN
-57 KTGEEAKAYFDAVM
+57 KSGDEAKGYHEAVM
-71 KIIEDKIKSV
+71 KRIEDKIKSH
-81 SEDRPPMPIHEKFDG
+81 SEDGPPMPIRESFDG

-102 NMSPLW
+102 NISPLW
-108 HRYKQTLE
+108 YRYKKTLE
-116 AKRWTKEL
+116 SKRWTTEL
-124 IDQMDHSTNT
+124 IDQMDRSTTT

-175 GYRMII
+175 GYKMII

-207 PGWNWLTRAKVEEG
+207 PGWTWLTQAKCRDG
-221 SLKIQPGDFG
+221 SLEILPGDFG
-231 QFTPTA
+231 QVSPAA
-237 GEPAVSS
+237 GEAVM
-244 SETVMAGQKSIGVVK
+244 VGQKSIGVIK
-259 KNAKVLRDLK
+259 KNAVILRNLK
-269 AWVKATTPHAK
+269 AWIKATTPQAK

-307 TINRLIREIIGLL
+307 TINRLIREIIGMLH
-320 PKVTYIGYTAT
+320 KVTYIGYTAT

-351 IVSLPKSEFYFG
+351 IISLPKSEFYFG

-369 RDPLTGET
+369 RDPITGET
-377 TGQPGANILREISRP
+377 TGQAGANILREISEI
-392 DVECVRPPSGTAAA
+392 DVQSVRPPKGKDAAK
-406 QAFRFE
+406 AFKFE
-412 IPPTLSKAIVYFILN
+412 VPPTLYKAIVYFILN
-427 SAARIWREKNVLNE
+427 SAARLWREKNILNE
-441 TGKGEFKSMLINTSQ
+441 TGNGEFKSMLINTSQ
-456 KQKIHSMT
+456 LKRVHSMT
-464 MEKVQPFVN
+464 FEKVQPLVA
-473 QLKSDFAA
+473 QLKADFAA
-481 GKTDASWSKLW
+481 GKTEASWSKLW
-492 MEETEKLNSN
+492 SEEMDKLNS
-502 EVGCKHPKV
+502 ESVGSRNAKV
-511 TYDQLKEHLQ
+511 TYDQLKSHIK

-526 IEVIKSNSSGEQV
+526 VEVIKSNSSGEEV
-539 SNLNEVYHSNNRGK
+539 SNLNEVYHSSNRGK

-563 ARGITLEGLT
+563 SRGITLEGLT

-637 SPREVGPKIRQH
+637 SPRDVGPMIRQH

-654 TAKSKMRKAIECNIS
+654 TAKSKMRKVIECSIS

-682 EDSHWLK
+682 EDSNWLK
-689 ANLEAGRKLVASL
+689 ANLDAGRQLVARL
-702 GGAASFADNGRS
+702 GGASAFAENGRS
-714 SFVKTDVSLENI
+714 SFVKTGATLEDVI
-726 IGFLK
+726 AFLK
-731 LYKVNERNKRFSQ
+731 QYKVNERNKRFSQ

-753 ALKDKHHQKWNV
+753 ALKDKHHLNWNV
-765 VLRSNSRPGSGTTDI
+765 VLRSNSRQRPEDGVTDI

-815 ADLGQAAGAPKARR
+815 ATLAQSAGAPKARR
-829 EEELMT
+829 EDELMT
-835 FRNSYAP
+835 FRNTYAP
-842 NTGLLILYPLNKD
+842 TTGLLILYPLNKD
-855 AEGNGED
+855 AEGNGQD
-862 RMSMKAAENILGCA
+862 RKNMGAAENILGCA

-888 YLKVQ
+888 YLKVKQ
-893 QQCDAAPEEPS
+893 ECDAPEEPS
-904 DEDEATPNA
+904 DEDETTPPT
-913 PQA
+913 PQV

>member
-1 MGAIPGINPAPLY
+1 MP
-14 YKSMT
+14 
-19 LDDFTLNILVDLA
+19 LDDFILNILLDLA
-32 STHQNKVGDL
+32 SKYQNMVGDL
-42 QQTRRYLEDCLAKNN
+42 KQTASYLEDCLAKNN
-57 KTGEEAKAYFDAVM
+57 KSGDEAKGYHEAVM
-71 KIIEDKIKSV
+71 KRIEDKIKSH
-81 SEDRPPMPIHEKFDG
+81 SEDGPPMPIRESFDG

-102 NMSPLW
+102 NISPLW
-108 HRYKQTLE
+108 YRYKKTLE
-116 AKRWTKEL
+116 SKRWTKEL
-124 IDQMDHSTNT
+124 IDQMDRSTTT

-175 GYRMII
+175 GYKMII

-207 PGWNWLTRAKVEEG
+207 PGWTWLTQAKCRDG
-221 SLKIQPGDFG
+221 SLEILPGDFG
-231 QFTPTA
+231 QVSPAA
-237 GEPAVSS
+237 GEAVM
-244 SETVMAGQKSIGVVK
+244 VGQKSIGVIK
-259 KNAKVLRDLK
+259 KNAVILRNLK
-269 AWVKATTPHAK
+269 AWIKATTPQAK

-307 TINRLIREIIGLL
+307 TINRLIREIIGML

-351 IVSLPKSEFYFG
+351 IISLPKSEFYFG

-369 RDPLTGET
+369 RDPITGET
-377 TGQPGANILREISRP
+377 TGQAGANILREISAI
-392 DVECVRPPSGTAAA
+392 DVQSVRPPKGKDAAK
-406 QAFRFE
+406 AFRFE
-412 IPPTLSKAIVYFILN
+412 VPPTLHKAIVYFILN
-427 SAARIWREKNVLNE
+427 SAARIWREKNIHNE
-441 TGKGEFKSMLINTSQ
+441 TGNGEFKSMLINSSQ
-456 KQKIHSMT
+456 LKRVHSMT
-464 MEKVQPFVN
+464 FEKVQPLVV
-473 QLKSDFAA
+473 QLKADFAA

-492 MEETEKLNSN
+492 CEEMDKLNS
-502 EVGCKHPKV
+502 ESVGSRNAKV
-511 TYDQLKEHLQ
+511 TYDQLKSHIQ
-521 DTLDR
+521 DTLNR
-526 IEVIKSNSSGEQV
+526 VEVIKSNSSGEEV

-553 IVIVIGGNTL
+553 IIIVIGGNTL
-563 ARGITLEGLT
+563 SRGITLEGLT

-654 TAKSKMRKAIECNIS
+654 TAKSKMRKVIECNIS

-682 EDSHWLK
+682 EDSNWLK
-689 ANLEAGRKLVASL
+689 ANLDAGRQLVERL
-702 GGAASFADNGRS
+702 GGASAFAENGRS

-731 LYKVNERNKRFSQ
+731 QYKINERNKRFSQ

-765 VLRSNSRPGSGTTDI
+765 VLRSNSRPGSGATDI
-780 GIPLNNLNIAPV
+780 GIELNNLNIAPV
-792 EAYPD
+792 ESYPD

-815 ADLGQAAGAPKARR
+815 ATQAQAAGAPKARR
-829 EEELMT
+829 EVELMS

-855 AEGNGED
+855 AEGNGQD
-862 RMSMKAAENILGCA
+862 RKNMAASENILGCA

-893 QQCDAAPEEPS
+893 QQCDAPPEELS
-904 DEDEATPNA
+904 DEDETIPDTT
-913 PQA
+913 QT

>member
-244 SETVMAGQKSIGVVK
+244 SEAVMAGQKSIGVVK

-464 MEKVQPFVN
+464 MEKVQPFVS

-521 DTLDR
+521 ETLDR

-689 ANLEAGRKLVASL
+689 ANLEAGRNLVASL

-714 SFVKTDVSLENI
+714 SFVKTGVSLENV

-731 LYKVNERNKRFSQ
+731 QYKVNERNKRFSQ

-753 ALKDKHHQKWNV
+753 ALKDKHHLKWNV
-765 VLRSNSRPGSGTTDI
+765 VLRSSSRPGSGTTDI

-862 RMSMKAAENILGCA
+862 RMNMKAAENILGCA

>member
-1 MGAIPGINPAPLY
+1 MP
-14 YKSMT
+14 
-19 LDDFTLNILVDLA
+19 LDDFILNILLDLA
-32 STHQNKVGDL
+32 SKYQNMVGDL
-42 QQTRRYLEDCLAKNN
+42 KQTASYLEDCLAKNN
-57 KTGEEAKAYFDAVM
+57 KSGDEAKGYHEAVM
-71 KIIEDKIKSV
+71 KRIEDKIKSH
-81 SEDRPPMPIHEKFDG
+81 SEDGPPMPIRESFDG

-102 NMSPLW
+102 NISPLW
-108 HRYKQTLE
+108 YRYKKTLE
-116 AKRWTKEL
+116 SKRWTKEL
-124 IDQMDHSTNT
+124 IDQMDRSTTT

-175 GYRMII
+175 GYKMII

-207 PGWNWLTRAKVEEG
+207 PGWTWLTQAKCRDG
-221 SLKIQPGDFG
+221 SLEILPGDFG
-231 QFTPTA
+231 QVSPAA
-237 GEPAVSS
+237 GEAVM
-244 SETVMAGQKSIGVVK
+244 VGQKSIGVIK
-259 KNAKVLRDLK
+259 KNAVILRNLK
-269 AWVKATTPHAK
+269 AWIKATTPQAK

-307 TINRLIREIIGLL
+307 TINRLVREIIGML

-351 IVSLPKSEFYFG
+351 IISLPKSEFYFG

-369 RDPLTGET
+369 RDPITGET
-377 TGQPGANILREISRP
+377 TGQAGANILREISEI
-392 DVECVRPPSGTAAA
+392 DVQSVRPPKGKDAAK
-406 QAFRFE
+406 AFRFE
-412 IPPTLSKAIVYFILN
+412 VPPTLHKAIVYFILN
-427 SAARIWREKNVLNE
+427 SAARIWREKNILNE
-441 TGKGEFKSMLINTSQ
+441 TGNGEFKSMLINSSQ
-456 KQKIHSMT
+456 LKRVHSMT
-464 MEKVQPFVN
+464 FEKVQPLVV
-473 QLKSDFAA
+473 QLKADFAA

-492 MEETEKLNSN
+492 CEEMDKLNS
-502 EVGCKHPKV
+502 ESVGSRNAKV
-511 TYDQLKEHLQ
+511 TYDQLKSHIQ

-526 IEVIKSNSSGEQV
+526 VEVIKSNSSGEEV

-553 IVIVIGGNTL
+553 IIIVIGGNTL
-563 ARGITLEGLT
+563 SRGITLEGLT

-654 TAKSKMRKAIECNIS
+654 TAKSKMRKVIECNIS

-682 EDSHWLK
+682 EDSNWLK
-689 ANLEAGRKLVASL
+689 ANLDAGRQLVERL
-702 GGAASFADNGRS
+702 GGASAFAENGRS
-714 SFVKTDVSLENI
+714 SFVKTRATLEDVI
-726 IGFLK
+726 AFLK
-731 LYKVNERNKRFSQ
+731 QYKVNERNKRFSQ

-753 ALKDKHHQKWNV
+753 ALKDKHHLNWNV
-765 VLRSNSRPGSGTTDI
+765 VLRSNSRPGAGTTDI
-780 GIPLNNLNIAPV
+780 SVPLNNLNIAPV
-792 EAYPD
+792 DAYPD

-815 ADLGQAAGAPKARR
+815 ATLTQAEGAPKARR
-829 EEELMT
+829 EEELMA

-855 AEGNGED
+855 AEGNGQD
-862 RMSMKAAENILGCA
+862 RKNMGAAENILGCA

-888 YLKVQ
+888 YLKVKQ
-893 QQCDAAPEEPS
+893 ECDAPEEPS
-904 DEDEATPNA
+904 DEDETTPPT
-913 PQA
+913 PQV

>member
-1 MGAIPGINPAPLY
+1 MGAFPGMNTAPLY
-14 YKSMT
+14 YKSMP
-19 LDDFTLNILVDLA
+19 LDDFTLNILLELA
-32 STHQNKVGDL
+32 SKYQNMVGDL
-42 QQTRRYLEDCLAKNN
+42 QRTRTFLEEYLAKNN
-57 KTGEEAKAYFDAVM
+57 KSEAEVKEFTDAVM
-71 KIIEDKIKSV
+71 KRIEDKIKSL
-81 SEDRPPMPIHEKFDG
+81 SEDGPPMPIRESFDG

-102 NMSPLW
+102 SSSPLW
-108 HRYKQTLE
+108 NLYKKTLE

-124 IDQMDHSTNT
+124 IDQMDRSTTT

-146 FDYKGLAVG
+146 FNYKGLAVG

-175 GYRMII
+175 GYRMVI

-197 IQKDLIALGD
+197 IQKDLISIDD
-207 PGWNWLTRAKVEEG
+207 PSWTWLTSAICRPG
-221 SLKIQPGDFG
+221 SLEIMPGDFG
-231 QFTPTA
+231 QVSPAA
-237 GEPAVSS
+237 GEA
-244 SETVMAGQKSIGVVK
+244 VMASQKSIGVIK
-259 KNAKVLRDLK
+259 KNAVILRNLK
-269 AWVKATTPHAK
+269 AWVSATSAQAK

-307 TINRLIREIIGLL
+307 TINRLIREIIGML

-369 RDPLTGET
+369 RDPITGET
-377 TGQPGANILREISRP
+377 TGQPGANILREISDP
-392 DVECVRPPSGTAAA
+392 DVECVRPPSGAAAA

-427 SAARIWREKNVLNE
+427 SSARIWREKNVLNE
-441 TGKGEFKSMLINTSQ
+441 PGNGEFKSMLINTSQ
-456 KQKIHSMT
+456 KQRIHSMT
-464 MEKVQPFVN
+464 MEKVQPFVS

-492 MEETEKLNSN
+492 MEETEKLNSD

-511 TYDQLKEHLQ
+511 TYEQLKQHLQ
-521 DTLDR
+521 ETLNR

-563 ARGITLEGLT
+563 SRGITLEGLT

-581 SAFDTLLQMGR
+581 GAFDTLLQMGR

-612 MKDFFDLATIEF
+612 MMDFFDLATIEF

-654 TAKSKMRKAIECNIS
+654 TAKSKMRRAIECNIS

-682 EDSHWLK
+682 EDSGWLK
-689 ANLEAGRKLVASL
+689 ANLDAGRKLVATL
-702 GGAASFADNGRS
+702 GGASAFADNGRS
-714 SFVKTDVSLENI
+714 SFVKTGVSLENV

-731 LYKVNERNKRFSQ
+731 QYKVNERNKRFSQ

-753 ALKDKHHQKWNV
+753 ALEDKHHLNWNV
-765 VLRSNSRPGSGTTDI
+765 VLRSNSRQRPEDGITDI

-815 ADLGQAAGAPKARR
+815 ATLTQAAGAPKARR
-829 EEELMT
+829 EDELMT

-842 NTGLLILYPLNKD
+842 STGLLILYPLNKD
-855 AEGNGED
+855 ALGNKQD
-862 RMSMKAAENILGCA
+862 RKDMKSAENILGCA

-893 QQCDAAPEEPS
+893 QECDAAPDEPS
-904 DEDEATPNA
+904 DEDETNAATP
-913 PQA
+913 QA

>member
-1 MGAIPGINPAPLY
+1 MGAIPGMITTPIY
-14 YKSMT
+14 HKSMP
-19 LDDFTLNILVDLA
+19 LDDFTLNILLELA
-32 STHQNKVGDL
+32 SKHQNMVGDL
-42 QQTRRYLEDCLAKNN
+42 LRTRTFLEEYLAKNN
-57 KTGEEAKAYFDAVM
+57 KSEAEVKEFTDAVM
-71 KIIEDKIKSV
+71 KRIEDKIKSL
-81 SEDRPPMPIHEKFDG
+81 SEDGPPMPIRESFDG

-102 NMSPLW
+102 SSSPLW
-108 HRYKQTLE
+108 NRYKKTLE

-124 IDQMDHSTNT
+124 IDQMDRSTTT

-146 FDYKGLAVG
+146 FVYKGLAVG

-165 IGVLAKAADA
+165 IGVMAKAADA
-175 GYRMII
+175 GYKMII
-181 VLGGTTNTLRY
+181 VLGGVTNTLRY

-197 IQKDLIALGD
+197 IQKDLIAIDD
-207 PGWNWLTRAKVEEG
+207 PSWTWLTSAICKPD
-221 SLKIQPGDFG
+221 SLEIMPGDFG
-231 QFTPTA
+231 QVSPAA
-237 GEPAVSS
+237 GEAVMTS
-244 SETVMAGQKSIGVVK
+244 QKSIGVIK
-259 KNAKVLRDLK
+259 KNKTVLSDLK
-269 AWVKATTPHAK
+269 AWIKATSAQAK

-295 SVNSADPDSNPT
+295 SVNSADPESNPT
-307 TINRLIREIIGLL
+307 MINRLIREIIGLL
-320 PKVTYIGYTAT
+320 PKVTYVGYTAT

-369 RDPLTGET
+369 RDPITGET
-377 TGQPGANILREISRP
+377 TGQPGANILREISDE
-392 DVECVRPPSGTAAA
+392 DVKCVRPPRGKGAA

-412 IPPTLSKAIVYFILN
+412 VPPTLHKAIVYFILN
-427 SAARIWREKNVLNE
+427 SAARLWREKNILNE
-441 TGKGEFKSMLINTSQ
+441 TGNGEFKSMLINTSQ
-456 KQKIHSMT
+456 LKRIHSMT
-464 MEKVQPFVN
+464 LEKVQPLVA
-473 QLKSDFAA
+473 QLKADHAA
-481 GKTDASWSKLW
+481 GKTDASWSALW
-492 MEETEKLNSN
+492 AEEMDKLNS
-502 EVGCKHPKV
+502 EAVGCRNAKV
-511 TYDQLKEHLQ
+511 TYEQLKLHLK

-526 IEVIKSNSSGEQV
+526 LEVIKSNSSGEEV

-563 ARGITLEGLT
+563 SRGITLEGLT

-637 SPREVGPKIRQH
+637 SPKEVGPKIRQH

-682 EDSHWLK
+682 EDSNWLK

-702 GGAASFADNGRS
+702 GGAAAFADNGRS
-714 SFVKTDVSLENI
+714 SFVKTGVALENI
-726 IGFLK
+726 IGFLRQ
-731 LYKVNERNKRFSQ
+731 YKVNERNKRFSQ
-744 SNVISYLET
+744 ANVISYLET

-815 ADLGQAAGAPKARR
+815 ATLSQAAGAPKARR
-829 EEELMT
+829 EDELMT
-835 FRNSYAP
+835 FRNTYAP
-842 NTGLLILYPLNKD
+842 STGLLILYPLNKD
-855 AEGNGED
+855 ATGDGKD
-862 RMSMKAAENILGCA
+862 RQDMKATDNLLGCA

-904 DEDEATPNA
+904 DEDETAPNA

>member
-1 MGAIPGINPAPLY
+1 MSVILGKTKAPLY
-14 YKSMT
+14 YKSMP
-19 LDDFTLNILVDLA
+19 LDDFTLNILLELA
-32 STHQNKVGDL
+32 SKHQNMVGDV
-42 QQTRRYLEDCLAKNN
+42 QRTRSFLEEYLTKNN
-57 KTGEEAKAYFDAVM
+57 KSEAEVKEFTDAVM
-71 KIIEDKIKSV
+71 KRIEDKIKSL
-81 SEDRPPMPIHEKFDG
+81 SEDGPPMPIRESFDG
-96 WYTGPG
+96 WYTGPESS
-102 NMSPLW
+102 SPLW
-108 HRYKQTLE
+108 NRYKKTLE

-124 IDQMDHSTNT
+124 IDQMDRSTTT

-175 GYRMII
+175 GYKMII

-197 IQKDLIALGD
+197 IQKDLLALGD

-221 SLKIQPGDFG
+221 SLKILPGDFG

-259 KNAKVLRDLK
+259 KNAQVLRDLK
-269 AWVKATTPHAK
+269 AWIRATTPHAK
-280 SQCPVLIIDDECDQA
+280 SRCPVLIIDDECDQA
-295 SVNSADPDSNPT
+295 SVNSASPDSNPT

-351 IVSLPKSEFYFG
+351 IVTLPKSEFYFG

-377 TGQPGANILREISRP
+377 TGRPGANILREISDE
-392 DVECVRPPSGTAAA
+392 DVKHVRPPSGKAAA
-406 QAFRFE
+406 QAFSFE
-412 IPPTLSKAIVYFILN
+412 VPPTLHKTIVYFILN
-427 SAARIWREKNVLNE
+427 SAARLWREKNVLNE

-456 KQKIHSMT
+456 LKRIHSMT
-464 MEKVQPFVN
+464 VEKVQHNVA
-473 QLKSDFAA
+473 QLKRDYASRKSDEGWA
-481 GKTDASWSKLW
+481 KLW
-492 MEETEKLNSN
+492 EEESKKLNSV
-502 EVGCKHPKV
+502 EVGCRHLKV
-511 TYDQLKEHLQ
+511 TYEQLKQHLQ
-521 DTLDR
+521 ETLDR
-526 IEVIKSNSSGEQV
+526 IEVIKSNSSGEEV

-669 YTGHLIETTYFPR
+669 YTGHLIETTYYPR
-682 EDSHWLK
+682 EEANWLR
-689 ANLEAGRKLVASL
+689 ANLESGRQLVASL
-702 GGAASFADNGRS
+702 GGASAFADNGRS
-714 SFVKTDVSLENI
+714 SFVKTSVSLENV

-731 LYKVNERNKRFSQ
+731 QYKVNERNKRFSQ

-753 ALKDKHHQKWNV
+753 ALKEKHHLNWNV

-815 ADLGQAAGAPKARR
+815 ATLTQAAGAPRARR
-829 EEELMT
+829 EEELMA
-835 FRNSYAP
+835 FRNTYAP

-862 RMSMKAAENILGCA
+862 RKGMKAAENILGCA

-904 DEDEATPNA
+904 DEDETNA
-913 PQA
+913 AIPQA

>member
-1 MGAIPGINPAPLY
+1 MGAFPGMNTAPLY
-14 YKSMT
+14 YKSMP
-19 LDDFTLNILVDLA
+19 LDDFTLNILLELA
-32 STHQNKVGDL
+32 SKYQNMVGDL
-42 QQTRRYLEDCLAKNN
+42 QRTRTFLEEYLAKNN
-57 KTGEEAKAYFDAVM
+57 KSEAEVKEFTDAVM
-71 KIIEDKIKSV
+71 KRIEDKIKSL
-81 SEDRPPMPIHEKFDG
+81 SEDGPPMPIRESFDG

-102 NMSPLW
+102 SSSPLW
-108 HRYKQTLE
+108 IRYKKTLE

-124 IDQMDHSTNT
+124 IDQMDRSTTT

-146 FDYKGLAVG
+146 FNYKGLAVG

-175 GYRMII
+175 GYRMVI

-197 IQKDLIALGD
+197 IQKDLISIDD
-207 PGWNWLTRAKVEEG
+207 PSWTWLTSAICRPG
-221 SLKIQPGDFG
+221 SLEIMPGDFG
-231 QFTPTA
+231 QVSPAA
-237 GEPAVSS
+237 GEA
-244 SETVMAGQKSIGVVK
+244 VMASQKSIGVIK
-259 KNAKVLRDLK
+259 KNAVILRNLK
-269 AWVKATTPHAK
+269 AWVSATSAQAK

-307 TINRLIREIIGLL
+307 TINRLIREIIGML

-351 IVSLPKSEFYFG
+351 IISLPKSEFYFG

-369 RDPLTGET
+369 RDPITGET
-377 TGQPGANILREISRP
+377 TGQPGANILREISDP

-441 TGKGEFKSMLINTSQ
+441 PGNGEFKSMLINTSQ
-456 KQKIHSMT
+456 KQRIHSMT
-464 MEKVQPFVN
+464 MEKVQPFVS

-481 GKTDASWSKLW
+481 GKTEASWSKLW
-492 MEETEKLNSN
+492 MEETEKLNSD

-511 TYDQLKEHLQ
+511 TYDQLNQHLQ
-521 DTLDR
+521 ETLNR

-539 SNLNEVYHSNNRGK
+539 SNLNEIYHTNNRGK

-563 ARGITLEGLT
+563 SRGITLEGLT

-581 SAFDTLLQMGR
+581 GAFDTLLQMGR

-654 TAKSKMRKAIECNIS
+654 TAKSKMRRAIECNIS

-682 EDSHWLK
+682 EETSWLK
-689 ANLEAGRKLVASL
+689 ANLDAGRKLVATL
-702 GGAASFADNGRS
+702 GGASAFTDNGRS
-714 SFVKTDVSLENI
+714 SFVKTGVSLGDV

-731 LYKVNERNKRFSQ
+731 HYKVNERNKRFSQ

-753 ALKDKHHQKWNV
+753 ALKDKHHLNWNV
-765 VLRSNSRPGSGTTDI
+765 VLRSNSRQRPEDGVTDI

-815 ADLGQAAGAPKARR
+815 ATLTQAAGAPKARR
-829 EEELMT
+829 EDELMT

-842 NTGLLILYPLNKD
+842 STGLLILYPLNKD
-855 AEGNGED
+855 AQGNKQD
-862 RMSMKAAENILGCA
+862 RKDMKSAENILGCA

-893 QQCDAAPEEPS
+893 QQCDEPPEEPS
-904 DEDEATPNA
+904 DEDEITPNA